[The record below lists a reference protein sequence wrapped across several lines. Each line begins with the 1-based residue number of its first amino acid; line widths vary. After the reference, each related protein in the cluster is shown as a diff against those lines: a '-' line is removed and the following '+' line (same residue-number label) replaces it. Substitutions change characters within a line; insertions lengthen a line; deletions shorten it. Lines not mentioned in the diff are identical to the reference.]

1 MGGGVELGVG
11 ESTLAA
17 LTTRNLHFFELGVG
31 FPSKFLQFVKGYPLS
46 FEFQKRSKCF
56 FVFKETVNLV
66 ENFFSFIIG

>member
-1 MGGGVELGVG
+1 MELGVR

-17 LTTRNLHFFELGVG
+17 LTTRNLHFSELGVG
-31 FPSKFLQFVKGYPLS
+31 FPYKFNNFVKGYPLC

-56 FVFKETVNLV
+56 FVFKETVNPV